1 MAFNARDASPADK
14 EQINEME
21 ARALQ
26 ERLDAEQIDAF
37 IAEEFANLDEEN
49 QAFDEEL
56 AKVTATERLAALRSN
71 EYRLAAQQAEK
82 AAKAVEAAEAA
93 KQLAARQLAEK
104 QKPIKPQKQPSK
116 KQPSKKK
123 DPSPSSVIEDLG
135 LEDLGLT
142 DLELAILRSLDDEQD
157 EGREASQKPFEEWIN
172 EFSEEHPAR
181 AKLYDLFNG
190 GGWEVVNPRADGFCG
205 LYVAAIDFQN
215 NHSPNTD
222 PMLLERVQE
231 VQRDG
236 LIELIIDGMKKYY
249 EARNRHIELGIRI
262 PSELADNKY
271 FNVDDTT
278 YEDFDGDLPVLRVS
292 EDNFIVTE
300 ELLVNDEDS
309 IRAKLRVLER
319 LGNTPEALF
328 VYLPYIYK
336 RSYLILSY
344 DGRNPD
350 TPYLT
355 TFMPCLADV
364 RKDARGNATY
374 PYGGFTNSAIM
385 FNNGHYFLLN
395 NPDSAIKAE
404 VITNILANKFSD
416 EPLRL
421 WQVGVAEGRR
431 LRKRKVGTQK
441 GRTKKGRTKK
451 GRTKKGRTK
460 KGRTQKPRPHRS
472 LRRKHK
478 PKTHIKKTIKTIK
491 YLAK

>member
-1 MAFNARDASPADK
+1 MASNAREA
-14 EQINEME
+14 EME

-37 IAEEFANLDEEN
+37 IAEELANLDEEN
-49 QAFDEEL
+49 QAFNEEL

-93 KQLAARQLAEK
+93 RQLAARQLAARQLAEK

-116 KQPSKKK
+116 KQPIKPQKQPSKKK

-135 LEDLGLT
+135 LDDMEI
-142 DLELAILRSLDDEQD
+142 AILRSLEDDID
-157 EGREASQKPFEEWIN
+157 EGRGATEKPFEAWIN
-172 EFSEEHPAR
+172 EYSEEYPAR
-181 AKLYDLFNG
+181 AKLYNLFNG
-190 GGWEVVNPRADGFCG
+190 RGWSVVNPRGDGFCG

-215 NHSPNTD
+215 NHAPNTD
-222 PMLLERVQE
+222 PMLLARVLE
-231 VQRDG
+231 VTRDG

-249 EARNRHIELGIRI
+249 EARNRHIELGIPI
-262 PSELADNKY
+262 PHELADNKY

-278 YEDFDGDLPVLRVS
+278 YEDDDGDLRVS

-355 TFMPCLADV
+355 TFMPCYADV
-364 RKDARGNATY
+364 RIDARGNATY
-374 PYGGFTNSAIM
+374 PYGGFTNSALM
-385 FNNGHYFLLN
+385 FNNGHYFLLYNTN
-395 NPDSAIKAE
+395 NAIKE
-404 VITNILANKFSD
+404 DVINSILANKFSD

-431 LRKRKVGTQK
+431 LRKRKVI
-441 GRTKKGRTKK
+441 TKKGRTKK
-451 GRTKKGRTK
+451 GITQKGI
-460 KGRTQKPRPHRS
+460 TQKPRPHRS

-478 PKTHIKKTIKTIK
+478 HRTHIKKTIKKTIK
-491 YLAK
+491 KQ

>member
-1 MAFNARDASPADK
+1 MASKAREA
-14 EQINEME
+14 EME

-49 QAFDEEL
+49 EAFDEEL
-56 AKVTATERLAALRSN
+56 AKVTATDRLAELRLA

-82 AAKAVEAAEAA
+82 AAKAVETAEAA
-93 KQLAARQLAEK
+93 RQLAARQLAEK

-116 KQPSKKK
+116 KQPIKPQKQPSKKK
-123 DPSPSSVIEDLG
+123 GPSPSSVIEDLV
-135 LEDLGLT
+135 LDDMEI
-142 DLELAILRSLDDEQD
+142 AILRSLEDDID
-157 EGREASQKPFEEWIN
+157 EGRGATEKPFEAWIN
-172 EFSEEHPAR
+172 EYSEEYPAR
-181 AKLYDLFNG
+181 AKLYNLFNG
-190 GGWEVVNPRADGFCG
+190 RGWSVVNPRGDGFCG

-215 NHSPNTD
+215 NHAPNTD
-222 PMLLERVQE
+222 PMLLARVLE
-231 VQRDG
+231 VTRDG

-249 EARNRHIELGIRI
+249 EARNRHIELGIPI
-262 PSELADNKY
+262 PHELADNKY

-278 YEDFDGDLPVLRVS
+278 YEDDDGDLRVS

-300 ELLVNDEDS
+300 ELLVDDEDT

-355 TFMPCLADV
+355 TFMPCYADV
-364 RKDARGNATY
+364 RIDARGNATY
-374 PYGGFTNSAIM
+374 PYGGFTNSALM
-385 FNNGHYFLLN
+385 FNNGHYFLLYNTN
-395 NPDSAIKAE
+395 NAIKE
-404 VITNILANKFSD
+404 DVITDILANKFSD
-416 EPLRL
+416 EPRRL

-431 LRKRKVGTQK
+431 LRKRKVITKKVGTQK
-441 GRTKKGRTKK
+441 RRTKKVV
-451 GRTKKGRTK
+451 
-460 KGRTQKPRPHRS
+460 TQKPRPHRS

-478 PKTHIKKTIKTIK
+478 PKTHIKKTIKK
-491 YLAK
+491 Q

>member
-1 MAFNARDASPADK
+1 MASNARDASPADK

-49 QAFDEEL
+49 EAFDEEL
-56 AKVTATERLAALRSN
+56 AKVTATERLTALRSI

-82 AAKAVEAAEAA
+82 AAKAVEAAETAR
-93 KQLAARQLAEK
+93 QLAARQLAEK
-104 QKPIKPQKQPSK
+104 QKPQKQPSKKQPSKKQPSK

-123 DPSPSSVIEDLG
+123 DPSPSSVIDANLG
-135 LEDLGLT
+135 LEDLD
-142 DLELAILRSLDDEQD
+142 DLELAILRSLDDDID
-157 EGREASQKPFEEWIN
+157 EGRGATEKPFEAWIN
-172 EFSEEHPAR
+172 EYSEEYPAR
-181 AKLYDLFNG
+181 AKLYNLFNG
-190 GGWEVVNPRADGFCG
+190 RGWSVVNPRGDGFCG

-215 NHSPNTD
+215 NHAPNTD
-222 PMLLERVQE
+222 PRLVERVHE
-231 VQRDG
+231 VSRDG

-278 YEDFDGDLPVLRVS
+278 HIDDDGDLGVS

-300 ELLVNDEDS
+300 ELLVNDEDT

-350 TPYLT
+350 TPPYLT

-364 RKDARGNATY
+364 RRDARGNAIY
-374 PYGGFTNSAIM
+374 PYGGFTNSALM
-385 FNNGHYFLLN
+385 FNNGHYFLLHN
-395 NPDSAIKAE
+395 TNSDIKAD
-404 VITNILANKFSD
+404 VITDILANKFSD
-416 EPLRL
+416 EPIRL
-421 WQVGVAEGRR
+421 WQNIFAAEGRR

-441 GRTKKGRTKK
+441 RRTKKVV
-451 GRTKKGRTK
+451 
-460 KGRTQKPRPHRS
+460 TQKPRPHRS

-478 PKTHIKKTIKTIK
+478 PKTHTLKKH
-491 YLAK
+491 

>member
-1 MAFNARDASPADK
+1 MASNAREA
-14 EQINEME
+14 EME

-37 IAEEFANLDEEN
+37 IAEELANLDEEN
-49 QAFDEEL
+49 QAFNEEL

-93 KQLAARQLAEK
+93 RQLAARQLAARQLAEK

-116 KQPSKKK
+116 KQPIKPQKQPSKKK

-135 LEDLGLT
+135 LDDMEI
-142 DLELAILRSLDDEQD
+142 AILRSLEDDID
-157 EGREASQKPFEEWIN
+157 EGRGATEKPFEAWIN
-172 EFSEEHPAR
+172 EYSEEYPAR
-181 AKLYDLFNG
+181 AKLYNLFNG
-190 GGWEVVNPRADGFCG
+190 RGWSVVNPRGDGFCG

-215 NHSPNTD
+215 NHAPNTD
-222 PMLLERVQE
+222 PMLLARVLE
-231 VQRDG
+231 VTRDG

-249 EARNRHIELGIRI
+249 EARNRHIELGIPI
-262 PSELADNKY
+262 PHELADNKY

-278 YEDFDGDLPVLRVS
+278 YEDDDGDLRVS

-355 TFMPCLADV
+355 TFMPCYADV
-364 RKDARGNATY
+364 RIDARGNATY
-374 PYGGFTNSAIM
+374 PYGGFTNSALM
-385 FNNGHYFLLN
+385 FNNGHYFLLYNTN
-395 NPDSAIKAE
+395 NAIKE
-404 VITNILANKFSD
+404 DVINSILANKFSD

-431 LRKRKVGTQK
+431 LRKRKVI
-441 GRTKKGRTKK
+441 TKKGRTKK
-451 GRTKKGRTK
+451 GITQKGI
-460 KGRTQKPRPHRS
+460 TQKPRPHRS

-478 PKTHIKKTIKTIK
+478 HRTHIKKTIKK
-491 YLAK
+491 Q